1 VIVPKFKVGDIIT
14 THMGEYGVVEK
25 VEEHILINQNEV
37 VHVYYV
43 KMFCDVPN
51 SSIFFYD
58 NVLTKITE

>member
-1 VIVPKFKVGDIIT
+1 MIVPKFKVGDIIA
-14 THMGEYGVVEK
+14 THLGECGVVEK

-43 KMFCDVPN
+43 KMFRDVPN

-58 NVLTKITE
+58 NTLTKITE

>member
-1 VIVPKFKVGDIIT
+1 MIVPKFQVGDIIA
-14 THMGEYGVVEK
+14 THLGDHGVVEK

-43 KMFCDVPN
+43 KMFRDVPN

-58 NVLTKITE
+58 NVLIKITE

>member
-1 VIVPKFKVGDIIT
+1 MIIPKFKVGDIIT
-14 THMGEYGVVEK
+14 THMGECGVVEK

-43 KMFCDVPN
+43 KMFRDVPN

>member
-1 VIVPKFKVGDIIT
+1 VIVPKFQVGDIIA

-43 KMFCDVPN
+43 KMFRDVPN
-51 SSIFFYD
+51 SYIFFYD
-58 NVLTKITE
+58 NTLTKITE